1 MVVNVHTVKPLDT
14 EAILEATKKTGCV
27 LTAEENQAAGG
38 MGSAIAEFLI
48 QNYPVP
54 MKIIGV
60 EDSFGEAGRTDG
72 KIWTDF
78 RTDL

>member
-1 MVVNVHTVKPLDT
+1 
-14 EAILEATKKTGCV
+14 
-27 LTAEENQAAGG
+27 

-60 EDSFGEAGRTDG
+60 EDSFGESG
-72 KIWTDF
+72 KPEELMEKYGLTAERIYKEA
-78 RTDL
+78 RNLLKKGEQE